1 MSVYSERSASGLH
14 NETLSTCVTLL
25 SDNESETYYRL
36 QGTLPPHQIPLTV
49 SSKPERNEVREPEA
63 ETSGKTDDSDSGHT
77 GSLSTLCFWSLLALI
92 TVIVGLLFAGSVI
105 FVLRGQSEVA
115 VVKKSGSYGDR
126 ESDSDLLRLRQFRED
141 LLLLSSGAVR
151 EPLGVSKSFLRGDSE
166 VRKKGLIYF
175 PKNMLQSPEFTV
187 CKYFF
192 ISSRWTDFSD
202 NGSVEKTAFGFI
214 F

>member
-49 SSKPERNEVREPEA
+49 SSKPERNDAREPEA
-63 ETSGKTDDSDSGHT
+63 ETAGKTDDSDSGHT

-105 FVLRGQSEVA
+105 FVLRGQSEINTS
-115 VVKKSGSYGDR
+115 VVNVN
-126 ESDSDLLRLRQFRED
+126 SDSELLKQRQFRED
-141 LLLLSSGAVR
+141 LLLLSSGAVK
-151 EPLGVSKSFLRGDSE
+151 EPLSVSKSFLEGEHKVS
-166 VRKKGLIYF
+166 K
-175 PKNMLQSPEFTV
+175 
-187 CKYFF
+187 C
-192 ISSRWTDFSD
+192 
-202 NGSVEKTAFGFI
+202 
-214 F
+214 